1 MKLRLR
7 SKKGMTLVELII
19 SMTIMVLVVGAASVI
34 FFLTLDNW
42 NDGSS
47 DTRSHQDA
55 ALAETWIH
63 NYSDT
68 TTVVQQIQYDGIKFI
83 NNPAPYPMPVADDI
97 FLSYVDNHFL
107 IKKIQ
112 LFDWGEG
119 FFETRPGPTIM
130 ELNGITKVSCS
141 LSHTASGNYF
151 LQYTLYTADGYT
163 LSNGLILNNMSDQN
177 LSSFDR
183 TYTFEDYIL
192 EPGSNNALLLSFQ

>member
-1 MKLRLR
+1 MKQRFR

-34 FFLTLDNW
+34 FFLTMDSW
-42 NDGSS
+42 RDGSS
-47 DTRSHQDA
+47 DTRSHQNA

-83 NNPAPYPMPVADDI
+83 NNPAPYPMPVEDDI
-97 FLSYVDNHFL
+97 FLSFVDNRFL
-107 IKKIQ
+107 IKKIEV
-112 LFDWGEG
+112 LDWGDSY
-119 FFETRPGPTIM
+119 FETRPGATIM
-130 ELNGITKVSCS
+130 ELDGITKVSCS

-151 LQYTLYTADGYT
+151 LQYTLYTQDGYT
-163 LSNGLILNNMSDQN
+163 ISNGLILNNMSDQN

-183 TYTFEDYIL
+183 TYTFGDYIL
-192 EPGSNNALLLSFQ
+192 EPSSNNALLLSFQ